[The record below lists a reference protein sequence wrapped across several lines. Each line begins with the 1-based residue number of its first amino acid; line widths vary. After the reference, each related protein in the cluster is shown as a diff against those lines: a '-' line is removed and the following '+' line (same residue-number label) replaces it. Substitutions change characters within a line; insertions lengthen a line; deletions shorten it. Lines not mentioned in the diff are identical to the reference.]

1 MNASKFNSL
10 IYANK
15 LEAAGVPEAQAE
27 VHALALADV
36 LDTQMVTKADLEAVN
51 VGLNARIDTVAV
63 NLNARIDAVEANL
76 NARIDTVEANLNA
89 RIDTVEATLTARIAA
104 SEARM
109 GESLAQFEARIELK
123 FEKQF
128 GEFKNDVIKWFAILS
143 VSQIG
148 ISTTI
153 VALIVHAR

>member
-15 LEAAGVPEAQAE
+15 LEAAGVPEAQAQ
-27 VHALALADV
+27 VHALALAEV

-51 VGLNARIDTVAV
+51 VGLNGRIDTVV
-63 NLNARIDAVEANL
+63 VTL
-76 NARIDTVEANLNA
+76 NARIDTVEANL
-89 RIDTVEATLTARIAA
+89 TARIAA

-109 GESLAQFEARIELK
+109 EENLAQLEARIELK
-123 FEKQF
+123 FEKQFAELQKQF

-148 ISTTI
+148 ITSTI